1 MGEKNRKTTVIY
13 GTVSLLLFFTLAALT
28 FHDRSD
34 RLAPRKVQVV
44 FFGDSV
50 CGLVRDDTAIPSQVG
65 RLLDKTVFNG
75 SFGGTCVARI
85 WTEEKADYPK
95 DAISL
100 TALTKAVAACDF
112 GAQQTLHFKGTNTE
126 YFEDTVDLLETID
139 FSSVELVVIEHG
151 LNDYYSGVPVRNE
164 QDPWDERTFTGALR
178 HSLKALKKAN
188 PDMRILLVTPTYTW
202 YEDLGLTCE
211 EYDAGY
217 GRQEDYVRAEM
228 EVADEFGVEVLDVY
242 HNVFPHETWE
252 DRQRY
257 TVDGFHPNEAGRT
270 LLAGMIVEYLQQE
283 PAGRENRM

>member
-1 MGEKNRKTTVIY
+1 MCVSGYFHLSVSCDLSRQIGSA
-13 GTVSLLLFFTLAALT
+13 GT
-28 FHDRSD
+28 
-34 RLAPRKVQVV
+34 PVQVV

-75 SFGGTCVARI
+75 SFGGTCVARL
-85 WTEEKADYPK
+85 WTEEKADYSK

-100 TALTKAVAACDF
+100 TALTKAVAARDF
-112 GAQQTLHFKGTNTE
+112 GAQQTLHFQGTNTD
-126 YFEDTVDLLETID
+126 YFEDTVDVLETID

-164 QDPWDERTFTGALR
+164 EDPWDERTFTGALR
-178 HSLKALKKAN
+178 HSLKALKQAN

-202 YEDLGLTCE
+202 YEDLELTCE
-211 EYDAGY
+211 EYDVGY

-257 TVDGFHPNEAGRT
+257 TSDGFHPNEAGRA
-270 LLAGMIVEYLQQE
+270 LLAGMIAEYLQQA